1 MVTRPLWKVSE
12 RQRGH
17 PLVSQIWQPIP
28 TQRIEVITFRSTVET
43 AKNNKLGGS
52 QNIAIPEAATLF

>member
-1 MVTRPLWKVSE
+1 
-12 RQRGH
+12 
-17 PLVSQIWQPIP
+17 LVSQIWQPIP
-28 TQRIEVITFRSTVET
+28 TQRIEVITFISTVET